1 MTMTDHMAQDTPRLV
16 LRGIRKVYPSVVAN
30 DGIDLRVMPG
40 EIHAVLGENGA
51 GKSTLMK
58 IIYGVTQATEG
69 EIEWEGRPVRVASP
83 AHARS
88 LGIGMVFQHFSLFET
103 LTVVENVALSLPGKP
118 DLADLAARIRAVSAR
133 YGLPV
138 DPCRLAHGLSV
149 GERQRVEIIRCLL
162 QNPKLLI
169 MDEPTSVLTPQA
181 VRTLFTTLRQ
191 LAAEGCTILY
201 ISHKL
206 DEIRELCHR
215 ATVLRAGKVSGAC
228 TPAEE
233 TLAALARMMIGK
245 ELPKCVRGAAAGGG
259 EARLRV
265 EGLSQKS
272 ADPFGVALHD
282 IRLEVKAGEIVG
294 IAGVSG
300 NGQQELL
307 YALSGEAPLDD
318 AQAIRICGTAAGC
331 LSPGRRRALGM
342 CFVPE
347 ERLGRGAVPR
357 MSLARNG
364 LLTAY
369 GSGLLRFGL
378 VRLQAM
384 HELARRCIEK
394 YDVKC
399 GGPDAQARSLSGGN
413 LQKFIVGREIMQCPK
428 LLIVA
433 QPTWGVDVGAAAFIR
448 QALLDL
454 RGTGTAVLVI
464 SEELD
469 ELFEIADRIAVI
481 AGGRLSPA
489 TPTADTSVEEVGM
502 RMGGA
507 WHADGDC
514 AGIHAD
520 VHPGSH
526 AGRQCGEPPAG
537 ELEPWARHAAPARKG
552 HSHAA

>member
-1 MTMTDHMAQDTPRLV
+1 MATLHDSRPGAPRLA
-16 LRGIRKVYPSVVAN
+16 LRGIRKVYPAVVAN
-30 DGIDLRVMPG
+30 DGIDLAVMPG
-40 EIHAVLGENGA
+40 QIHAVLGENGA

-58 IIYGVTQATEG
+58 IIYGVTQPSEG
-69 EIEWEGRPVRVASP
+69 EIAWEGRSVRVTSP
-83 AHARS
+83 AHARG
-88 LGIGMVFQHFSLFET
+88 LGIGMVFQHFVLFDT
-103 LTVVENVALSLPGKP
+103 LTVVENVALSLPGNP
-118 DLADLAARIRAVSAR
+118 DLADLARRIRAVSER

-191 LAAEGCTILY
+191 LAAEGCSILY

-206 DEIRELCHR
+206 DEIRELCHT
-215 ATVLRAGKVSGAC
+215 ATVLRGGKVTGTC
-228 TPAEE
+228 VPADES
-233 TLAALARMMIGK
+233 LASMARLMIGK
-245 ELPKCVRGAAAGGG
+245 ELPRCERGAADGTG
-259 EARLRV
+259 EVRLAVR
-265 EGLSQKS
+265 GLSQAT
-272 ADPFGVALHD
+272 ADPFGVALRD
-282 IRLEVKAGEIVG
+282 IRLEVRSGEILG

-307 YALSGEAPLDD
+307 YALSGEAPLAD
-318 AQAIRICGTAAGC
+318 AAAIRLCGTAAGR
-331 LSPGRRRALGM
+331 LTPGRRRALGL

-347 ERLGRGAVPR
+347 ERLGRGAVPH

-369 GSGLLRFGL
+369 GSGLLRFGMI
-378 VRLQAM
+378 RLRAM
-384 HELARRCIEK
+384 HELARHCIER

-413 LQKFIVGREIMQCPK
+413 LQKFIVGREILQCPRV
-428 LLIVA
+428 LIVA

-454 RGTGTAVLVI
+454 RATGTAILVI

-469 ELFEIADRIAVI
+469 ELFEITDRIAVI

-489 TPTADTSVEEVGM
+489 TPTAQTSLEEVGM
-502 RMGGA
+502 RMSGVWPEPRPA
-507 WHADGDC
+507 IDEPEPDPDDGPC
-514 AGIHAD
+514 
-520 VHPGSH
+520 
-526 AGRQCGEPPAG
+526 PPAG
-537 ELEPWARHAAPARKG
+537 ELEPWARRHATGKG